1 MKHLVFPA
9 FSSAPRGEN
18 TEKVLAC
25 RASSCLVVVK
35 LEWVVLKMFACSFFG
50 SRHLTTISTSF
61 NKLLTRKL
69 SCWKDMG
76 EFGEGENDQSISWK
90 MFYIKIC
97 IFSLYSYYFLDLWLN
112 GLLKFIAEVNIVIG
126 N

>member
-1 MKHLVFPA
+1 
-9 FSSAPRGEN
+9 
-18 TEKVLAC
+18 
-25 RASSCLVVVK
+25 
-35 LEWVVLKMFACSFFG
+35 
-50 SRHLTTISTSF
+50 
-61 NKLLTRKL
+61 
-69 SCWKDMG
+69 MG